1 MPIALAGLR
10 LLPAGSD
17 PDLYVLT
24 LPLNA
29 QQDSLALFAFL
40 GGFSS
45 ATSMVIVSSIALS
58 TMISNHVVVPLAL
71 RFALIP
77 TTGARDV
84 RSFILGTRR
93 ASIVFIVA
101 LGFLYFWLSG
111 TSDALAAIGLISF
124 CGVAQF
130 LPALVGGLCWRR
142 ATHRGAFAGLV
153 AGFVIWAYALFL
165 PSFGGFFLMPA
176 SVIADGPF
184 GWAWLR
190 PYALFGLTGLDPLVH
205 AFFWSMFANVLLFVA
220 VSLAR
225 EPTPLARFQ
234 SALFVDV
241 FRRQTESE
249 LRVIRRI
256 ARVADLRRIA
266 ERILGP
272 VEALQIFGLAAGER
286 QVVLASDALISQ
298 VERRLAANV
307 GAASARSLV
316 SRVVTSETI
325 GVDELK
331 RLAGEAEQIR
341 AYSAELEAKS
351 SQIEATVADLAR
363 ANEQLRAIDSQKD
376 DFLSQ
381 VSHEL
386 RTPMAS
392 IRSFSDILLSSRDLP
407 ESRRLRFL
415 GIIQKESLRLTR
427 LLDGILHLNQLETGG
442 PSWEVSLFDPEA
454 ALDYALES
462 CEALAERAGRRA
474 EARSA
479 RPLRPHRGRRRQARA
494 GVHQPDLERHQA
506 QQPARSPRWW

>member
-1 MPIALAGLR
+1 
-10 LLPAGSD
+10 
-17 PDLYVLT
+17 
-24 LPLNA
+24 
-29 QQDSLALFAFL
+29 
-40 GGFSS
+40 
-45 ATSMVIVSSIALS
+45 
-58 TMISNHVVVPLAL
+58 
-71 RFALIP
+71 
-77 TTGARDV
+77 
-84 RSFILGTRR
+84 
-93 ASIVFIVA
+93 
-101 LGFLYFWLSG
+101 
-111 TSDALAAIGLISF
+111 
-124 CGVAQF
+124 
-130 LPALVGGLCWRR
+130 
-142 ATHRGAFAGLV
+142 
-153 AGFVIWAYALFL
+153 
-165 PSFGGFFLMPA
+165 MPA
-176 SVIADGPF
+176 SLIADGPF
-184 GWAWLR
+184 GWAWLK
-190 PYALFGLTGLDPLVH
+190 PYALFGLTRLDPLVH
-205 AFFWSMFANVLLFVA
+205 AFFWSMFANVLLFVV

-249 LRVIRRI
+249 LRVIRRT

-286 QVVLASDALISQ
+286 QVVLASDALIAQ
-298 VERRLAANV
+298 VELRLAANV

-351 SQIEATVADLAR
+351 RQIEATVADLAR
-363 ANEQLRAIDSQKD
+363 ANEQLRAIDTQKD

-392 IRSFSDILLSSRDLP
+392 IRSFSDILLSGRELP

-462 CEALAERAGRRA
+462 CEALAERAGVALKRGPRA
-474 EARSA
+474 RFARIEGDGDKLAQVFINLISNAIRHNSGPQPEVVVTSRVIRGTYEVAVADNGPGVPEADRERIFAKFTRGGTGQTGGAGLGLAISRQIVERFKGELVLDPSRSGA
-479 RPLRPHRGRRRQARA
+479 RFTVRVAVATRTTA
-494 GVHQPDLERHQA
+494 GSQG
-506 QQPARSPRWW
+506 